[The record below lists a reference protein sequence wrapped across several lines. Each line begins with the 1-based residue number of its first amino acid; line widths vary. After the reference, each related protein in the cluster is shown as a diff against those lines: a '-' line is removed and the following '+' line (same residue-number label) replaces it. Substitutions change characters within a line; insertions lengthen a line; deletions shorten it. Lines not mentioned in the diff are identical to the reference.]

1 MQKIKNIAIIA
12 HVDHGKTTIIDHL
25 LKQTNTFREGSA
37 DFSQTLIMDNNDLEK
52 ERGITILAKI
62 TAILYQD
69 YKINII
75 DTPGHADFSSEVERV
90 LNMAD
95 GVLLLV
101 DAQEGVMPQT
111 RFVLSKA
118 IKLDL
123 KPIVIINKID
133 KPFSRIKEVE
143 DEIAHLFLE
152 TATSDHQLEYETLY
166 AIGREGKAFNS
177 MDEYHSTPSA
187 PPSLTPILDSIIT
200 HMPSP
205 KIIEGDNLQ
214 MLISELSYDS
224 YQGRYAI
231 GKIYQGSLKKRQ
243 NVSLLREGNDNISK
257 EQIDKVFIFDGL
269 GKREIEET
277 VGAGEIVA
285 ITGISNAKIGDS
297 LSSIDR
303 PEALKAIELDPPTI
317 KMNMSVNSSPFM
329 GKEGKLITSRQLEE
343 RLEKEIETNIGLS
356 LEKNGSSFT
365 LSGRG
370 QLHLSILFET
380 MRREGYEF
388 ELSSA
393 QVVTKTDKGM
403 TLEPVEELTIEIDDQ
418 FFGAV
423 SAELGQRRAELI
435 EVKSSLQNTK
445 IAIYKITTQA
455 ILGLRGNLMTLTK
468 GNAILSSIVIGFEP
482 IKPSP
487 KQMRPGVLI
496 ASEAGKSN
504 AYGLNVAQ
512 ERGRTF
518 IPPGVDVYEGM
529 IVGLNKKNDDMMI
542 NVTKAKKLTNVRASG
557 NDDNIILTPP
567 KIYSLEEAIDFIQ
580 DDELLEI
587 TPANIRLRKK
597 YLKENER
604 KKKN

>member
-37 DFSQTLIMDNNDLEK
+37 NFAQTLIMDNNDLEK

-62 TAILYQD
+62 TAILYKD

-111 RFVLSKA
+111 KFVLSKA

-123 KPIVIINKID
+123 KPIVVINKID

-152 TATSDHQLEYETLY
+152 TATADHQLEYETLY
-166 AIGREGKAFNS
+166 AIGRDGKAFNS
-177 MDEYHSTPSA
+177 MEDYHSDDSNSST
-187 PPSLTPILDSIIT
+187 LIPILDSIIKNI
-200 HMPSP
+200 PDP
-205 KIIEGDNLQ
+205 KVEEGNNLQ

-243 NVSLLREGNDNISK
+243 NVSLIRSSIDNFSK

-269 GKREIEET
+269 GKRETEDIIK
-277 VGAGEIVA
+277 AGEIVA
-285 ITGISNAKIGDS
+285 ITGIPNAKIGDT
-297 LSSIDR
+297 LSSIEH
-303 PEALKAIELDPPTI
+303 PLPLPAIELDPPTI
-317 KMNMSVNSSPFM
+317 KMNLGVNSSPFM

-343 RLEKEIETNIGLS
+343 RLEKEIETNIGLG
-356 LEKNGSSFT
+356 LEKHGSIFT

-393 QVVTKTDKGM
+393 QVVTRQENGV
-403 TLEPVEELTIEIDDQ
+403 TLEPIEELSIEIADE

-435 EVKSSLQNTK
+435 EVKSSTQNSKT
-445 IAIYKITTQA
+445 ITYKMPTQA
-455 ILGLRGNLMTLTK
+455 ILGLRGALMTLTK
-468 GNAILSSIVIGFEP
+468 GNATVSSIVIGFEP
-482 IKPSP
+482 QKPSP
-487 KQMRPGVLI
+487 KSSRPGVLI
-496 ASEAGKSN
+496 ASEPGKSN

-529 IVGLNKKNDDMMI
+529 IVGLNKKSDDMMI
-542 NVTKAKKLTNVRASG
+542 NVTKSKKLTNVRASG

-580 DDELLEI
+580 EDELLEI
-587 TPANIRLRKK
+587 TPSSIRLRKK

-604 KKKN
+604 KKKH